1 MENKK
6 DAKQKAQEIQIL
18 EQNLHNIL
26 LQKQAFQMEL
36 SETQSAKKEIEG
48 SKEVFKI
55 VGQLMIKSNAE
66 KVSEDLI
73 NKERLLSLRVGSI
86 EKQELEITN
95 ILEELKKEM

>member
-6 DAKQKAQEIQIL
+6 DAEQKAQEIQIL

-66 KVSEDLI
+66 KVSEDLTS
-73 NKERLLSLRVGSI
+73 KEKLLSLRVRSI
-86 EKQELEITN
+86 EKQELEIAN
-95 ILEELKKEM
+95 ILEELKKER

>member
-6 DAKQKAQEIQIL
+6 DAEQKAQEIQIL

-36 SETQSAKKEIEG
+36 SETQSAKKEVEG

-86 EKQELEITN
+86 EKQELEIAN